1 MKLKTKLKIAIITV
15 ALIPVVMF
23 VFCLH
28 VFDMPY
34 MRQALQIAVFIIFF
48 TDMAMMYWLYGSII
62 KPLRRL
68 QAATKKVKE
77 GNLDFTLER
86 ETKDEFGDLYRD
98 FDDMRKRLKM
108 NAEEKIQ
115 ADQEAKELI
124 SNISHD
130 LKTPITAIK
139 GYVEGIM
146 DGVANTPEKM
156 DRYVK
161 TIYAKANDMERLIAE
176 LTMFSQ
182 LDSNRIPYNFAKV
195 NLAEYFQDCVDDLS
209 IELEAKNIRLMYRNF
224 ADPAILVIADVEQMR
239 RVINNIISNSIKYM
253 DKPNGEIKIYILEEG
268 DFVHIEMED
277 NGKGIEA
284 KNVPYIFDRFYRT
297 DSSRN
302 SHTGG
307 SGIGLSIVKTI
318 IEAHGGKV
326 WAASILGA
334 GTTIHFV
341 LRKYIET
348 VSLTIEEKT
357 QEQTKSTE
365 KKERRKLWKK

>member
-1 MKLKTKLKIAIITV
+1 MKLKTKLKVAIITV
-15 ALIPVVMF
+15 ALIPVLMF
-23 VFCLH
+23 AFCLH
-28 VFDMPY
+28 LFDNY
-34 MRQALQIAVFIIFF
+34 MRQALQIAIFIIFF
-48 TDMAMMYWLYGSII
+48 TDIAMMYWLYGSII

-68 QAATKKVKE
+68 QLATKKVKE

-86 ETKDEFGDLYRD
+86 ETKDEFGELYRD

-115 ADQEAKELI
+115 ADQETKELI

-156 DRYVK
+156 DRYIK

-224 ADPAILVIADVEQMR
+224 ADPAIIVIADVEQMR
-239 RVINNIISNSIKYM
+239 RVISNIISNSIKYM
-253 DKPNGEIKIYILEEG
+253 DKPNGEIKICILEEG

-277 NGKGIEA
+277 NGKGIEP
-284 KNVPYIFDRFYRT
+284 KNVAYIFDRFYRT

-326 WAASILGA
+326 WATSGLGI

-341 LRKYIET
+341 LRKYIEV
-348 VSLTIEEKT
+348 VSPSIEETT
-357 QEQTKSTE
+357 QEQAKATE